1 MNTAKIILAA
11 AIAALIIPA
20 LPVFG
25 QAGAGGPKAIHV
37 FVALCDNK
45 YQGIVPVPKAIGDG
59 QNHNT
64 NLYWGALYGIRTYFR
79 KSNEWK
85 LLSTRG
91 KEGII
96 LERIVFKHASKN
108 YYLIAD
114 AYDGQYIEQCI
125 KDFMSA
131 ASGNQKD
138 SLLLDG
144 KTLGIGGNASLV
156 AYIGHNGLM
165 EFELEDTYVN
175 RDNKKRDV
183 IILAC
188 YSKRY
193 FISHLKEANV
203 NPLLW
208 TTHLMAPEAY
218 TLHDA
223 LTGYVNGETNESI
236 RERGAAAYA
245 RYQKCGLR
253 GARGLLVTGW

>member
-1 MNTAKIILAA
+1 MNTVKIALAV
-11 AIAALIIPA
+11 ITALIVLA

-25 QAGAGGPKAIHV
+25 QAGADDAKTIHV

-45 YQGIVPVPKAIGDG
+45 FQGIVPVPKAIGNG

-79 KSNEWK
+79 KSSEWK
-85 LLSTRG
+85 LVSTRG
-91 KEGII
+91 KNGII
-96 LERIVFKHASKN
+96 LERLVFKHATKN

-114 AYDGQYIEQCI
+114 AYDGEYIERCT

-131 ASGNQKD
+131 VSGKHKD
-138 SLLLDG
+138 TLMLDG
-144 KTLGIGGNASLV
+144 KILGTGGSASLV

-165 EFELEDTYVN
+165 DFELSETYANV
-175 RDNKKRDV
+175 DNKTRDV

-193 FISHLKEANV
+193 FAPLLKAANA

-218 TLHDA
+218 TLHAA
-223 LTGYVNGETNESI
+223 LSGYVNGETSESI
-236 RERGAAAYA
+236 REKGAAAYA
-245 RYQKCGLR
+245 RYQKCSLR
-253 GARGLLVTGW
+253 AARGLLVTGW